1 MIEITKCHILKCA
14 FFRTYIIEKKLII
27 YVFDSDNANKQN
39 LMNKHNWQ
47 FESFMLNE
55 LKKVKQAKHNKY
67 PGNL

>member
-1 MIEITKCHILKCA
+1 MHNRIQTD
-14 FFRTYIIEKKLII
+14 YIFE
-27 YVFDSDNANKQN
+27 SDNANNQN